1 MQADIDFT
9 SGHWGLRITAGI
21 SLLFFVWAFAAGGLA
36 RLMPNRSTRWLQA
49 NRRNAVLAFAA
60 SHTVHL
66 GFIVAFTAKMSEAQF
81 IQTHLWVVAIVGG
94 AGFVLIYT
102 LAWKAFRK
110 KSTMAGDS
118 RFEVFAYYYVWSIFA
133 LGYVAGAFRA
143 RFYVALAFVV
153 FAALLLRS
161 PEDGSHE
168 SSPAYNLTRVWPALG

>member
-21 SLLFFVWAFAAGGLA
+21 SLLFFVWAFAAGSLA

-94 AGFVLIYT
+94 VGFVLIYA

-110 KSTMAGDS
+110 RGATAGDS
-118 RFEVFAYYYVWSIFA
+118 RFEAFTYYYLWSIFA
-133 LGYVAGAFRA
+133 VAYVGGAFRA

-153 FAALLLRS
+153 VAALLTRLTGAWQSRKLS
-161 PEDGSHE
+161 SV
-168 SSPAYNLTRVWPALG
+168 SPAAD